1 MTKDRL
7 NDLLSAK
14 DDPSLEPEEE
24 SVTVFIGQRDELMER
39 FFADVSSIRENILNI
54 QSCIKEVRKLHSQ
67 ILSAPSQDE
76 STKATLED
84 FNAKIKQKSN
94 QVRASLKKI
103 QNNNEEERLGGA
115 DQRIHQTQHST
126 LTKMFVE
133 VMTEYNKTQTDY
145 REKCKATIQRQLE
158 ITGRTT
164 SNEELEEMLEQGNI
178 SVFTQDIIMDTQQA
192 KQTLADIKARHE
204 DIMNLEKSIRELH
217 DMFMDMA
224 MLIESMLLL
233 LYYIWFIYIYFG
245 KFYILGQGEMI
256 DRIEYHVDHAK
267 DHVLIA
273 TQDTQKA
280 KEYQSKARKKK
291 VIIIICVSVLLLI
304 LVIWLITFFTVK

>member
-7 NDLLSAK
+7 GDLLSSK
-14 DDPSLEPEEE
+14 DDDDPSVEPGEQDEN
-24 SVTVFIGQRDELMER
+24 VTIYIEQNNELIP
-39 FFADVSSIRENILNI
+39 FFADVESIRENTLEI
-54 QSCIKEVRKLHSQ
+54 QTCIKEVRKLHSA

-76 STKATLED
+76 STKGKLED
-84 FNAKIKQKSN
+84 LNAEIKHKSN
-94 QVRASLKKI
+94 KVRTLLKKI
-103 QNNNEEERLGGA
+103 QKNNEEEDDSKRLGA
-115 DQRIHQTQHST
+115 DLRIRQTQHST
-126 LTKMFVE
+126 LTKLFVQ
-133 VMTEYNKTQTDY
+133 VMTDYNKTQTDY

-158 ITGRTT
+158 ITGRSTT
-164 SNEELEEMLEQGNI
+164 NEELEEMLEQGNI

-224 MLIESMLLL
+224 MLIES
-233 LYYIWFIYIYFG
+233 
-245 KFYILGQGEMI
+245 QGEMV

-273 TQDTQKA
+273 TQDTKKA

-291 VIIIICVSVLLLI
+291 IIIIICISVLLLI
-304 LVIWLITFFTVK
+304 LIIWLITFFSMK

>member
-7 NDLLSAK
+7 GDLLK
-14 DDPSLEPEEE
+14 DDDDPSLEPEQDN
-24 SVTVFIGQRDELMER
+24 VTVYIGQRDQLMER
-39 FFADVSSIRENILNI
+39 FFVDVSNIRKNILDI
-54 QSCIKEVRKLHSQ
+54 QICIKEVRKLHSA

-76 STKATLED
+76 STKGKLED
-84 FNAKIKQKSN
+84 FNAEIKQKSN
-94 QVRASLKKI
+94 QVRTSLKNI
-103 QNNNEEERLGGA
+103 QKNNDEEDDQKRLGA
-115 DQRIHQTQHST
+115 DLRIRQTQHTT
-126 LTKMFVE
+126 LTKLFVE

-164 SNEELEEMLEQGNI
+164 SNDELEEMLEQGNI

-224 MLIESMLLL
+224 MLIES
-233 LYYIWFIYIYFG
+233 
-245 KFYILGQGEMI
+245 QGEMV

-291 VIIIICVSVLLLI
+291 IIIIICVSVLLLI

>member
-7 NDLLSAK
+7 GDLLSVK
-14 DDPSLEPEEE
+14 EDDDSNPSNGAEQDDN
-24 SVTVFIGQRDELMER
+24 VTIYIEQKDELMER
-39 FFADVSSIRENILNI
+39 FFADVSNIRESILEI
-54 QSCIKEVRKLHSQ
+54 QANIKEVRKLHSA

-76 STKATLED
+76 STKGRLED
-84 FNAKIKQKSN
+84 LNAEIKQKSN
-94 QVRASLKKI
+94 KVRSLLKKI
-103 QNNNEEERLGGA
+103 QKNIEEDDDPNRQGA
-115 DQRIHQTQHST
+115 DKRIRQTQHST
-126 LTKMFVE
+126 LTKQFVE

-158 ITGRTT
+158 ITGKTT

-178 SVFTQDIIMDTQQA
+178 SVFTQGILMDTQQA

-224 MLIESMLLL
+224 MLIES
-233 LYYIWFIYIYFG
+233 
-245 KFYILGQGEMI
+245 QGEMI
-256 DRIEYHVDHAK
+256 DRIEYHVEHAK
-267 DHVLIA
+267 DHVIVA
-273 TQDTQKA
+273 TQDTKKA

-291 VIIIICVSVLLLI
+291 IIIIICLSVCLLI
-304 LVIWLITFFTVK
+304 LIIWLITFFSTK

>member
-7 NDLLSAK
+7 VDLLSSK
-14 DDPSLEPEEE
+14 DDDDPSVEPEEQDE
-24 SVTVFIGQRDELMER
+24 NVTIYIEQKNELIP
-39 FFADVSSIRENILNI
+39 FFADVESIRENTLEI
-54 QSCIKEVRKLHSQ
+54 QTCIKEVRKLHSA

-76 STKATLED
+76 STKGKLED
-84 FNAKIKQKSN
+84 LNAEIKHKSN
-94 QVRASLKKI
+94 KVRTLLKKI
-103 QNNNEEERLGGA
+103 QKNNEEEVDPKRLGA
-115 DQRIHQTQHST
+115 DLRIRQTQHST
-126 LTKMFVE
+126 LTKLFVE
-133 VMTEYNKTQTDY
+133 VMTDYNKTQTDY

-164 SNEELEEMLEQGNI
+164 TNEELEEMLEQGNI

-224 MLIESMLLL
+224 MLIES
-233 LYYIWFIYIYFG
+233 
-245 KFYILGQGEMI
+245 QGEMI

-273 TQDTQKA
+273 TQDTKKA

-291 VIIIICVSVLLLI
+291 IIIIICISVLLLI
-304 LVIWLITFFTVK
+304 LIIWLITFFSMK

>member
-7 NDLLSAK
+7 ADLLSAK
-14 DDPSLEPEEE
+14 DDDPSVEPEPDDD
-24 SVTVFIGQRDELMER
+24 VTIYIGQKDELMEI
-39 FFADVSSIRENILNI
+39 FFSDVSNIRESIIDI
-54 QSCIKEVRKLHSQ
+54 QSSIKEVRKLHSA

-76 STKATLED
+76 STKAKLED
-84 FNAKIKQKSN
+84 MNDEIKQKTN
-94 QVRASLKKI
+94 KIRTALKKI
-103 QNNNEEERLGGA
+103 QKNEEDDPKKFAA
-115 DQRIHQTQHST
+115 DQRIRQTQQSA
-126 LTKMFVE
+126 LTKLFVE

-145 REKCKATIQRQLE
+145 RDKCKATIQRQLE

-178 SVFTQDIIMDTQQA
+178 SVFTQDIILDTQQA
-192 KQTLADIKARHE
+192 KQTFADIKARHE
-204 DIMNLEKSIRELH
+204 DIISLEKSIRELH
-217 DMFMDMA
+217 DMFIDMA
-224 MLIESMLLL
+224 MLIES
-233 LYYIWFIYIYFG
+233 
-245 KFYILGQGEMI
+245 QGEMI

-267 DHVLIA
+267 DHVLTA

-291 VIIIICVSVLLLI
+291 IIIAICLSVLLLI